1 MYMWDVSTEVIQF
14 LLIETVLSLICRV
27 FEKRNNDVIDVL
39 KTYQRVKIPH
49 GIAIMIQDDSRYP

>member
-1 MYMWDVSTEVIQF
+1 MFQLEKIQF

-49 GIAIMIQDDSRYP
+49 RIAIMIQDD